1 MKGAGKN
8 PMSTSVKKRIT
19 VRELRE
25 HPERYPHIT
34 QAAESFKPLVARFLA
49 AKKEAEQV
57 FENLRGADMDEA
69 VAYCREHPLSP
80 EAVAV
85 LIHVARRAQVLEKA
99 RAAASTKLANDPKQA
114 AMREA
119 YKHWQ
124 DWRAGRTVHK
134 SAAAFARA
142 IVAKH
147 PVIQSPMTV
156 QRWVT
161 AWSRQAKS
169 MQ

>member
-1 MKGAGKN
+1 MA
-8 PMSTSVKKRIT
+8 TTAKKRIT

-57 FENLRGADMDEA
+57 FEHLRGADMDEA

-85 LIHVARRAQVLEKA
+85 LIHVARRAQTLEKA
-99 RAAASTKLANDPKQA
+99 KAAVSTKLANDPKQA
-114 AMREA
+114 AMRETF
-119 YKHWQ
+119 KLWQ
-124 DWRAGRTVHK
+124 EWRAGRTVHK
-134 SAAAFARA
+134 SAAAFARN
-142 IVAKH
+142 IVGKF
-147 PVIQSPMTV
+147 PVIESPMTV

-161 AWSRQAKS
+161 TWTRQAKPSTKS
-169 MQ
+169 MP

>member
-1 MKGAGKN
+1 
-8 PMSTSVKKRIT
+8 MSTSVKKRIT
-19 VRELRE
+19 VQELRE

-114 AMREA
+114 AMRET
-119 YKHWQ
+119 YELWQ
-124 DWRAGRTVHK
+124 AWRAGKSVHK

-161 AWSRQAKS
+161 AWSRQAKPSVKS

>member
-1 MKGAGKN
+1 
-8 PMSTSVKKRIT
+8 MSTSVKKRIT

-134 SAAAFARA
+134 SAAAFARD

-161 AWSRQAKS
+161 AWSRQVKS

>member
-1 MKGAGKN
+1 M
-8 PMSTSVKKRIT
+8 PTSVKKRIT

-85 LIHVARRAQVLEKA
+85 LIHVARRAQTLEKA
-99 RAAASTKLANDPKQA
+99 KAAISSKLANDPKQA
-114 AMREA
+114 AMRETLTTPA
-119 YKHWQ
+119 VSPNRRLPIGTSRASFATRCSLSACGSIIWWSAPASRLR
-124 DWRAGRTVHK
+124 WRRGD
-134 SAAAFARA
+134 
-142 IVAKH
+142 
-147 PVIQSPMTV
+147 
-156 QRWVT
+156 
-161 AWSRQAKS
+161 
-169 MQ
+169 

>member
-1 MKGAGKN
+1 
-8 PMSTSVKKRIT
+8 MSTSDKKRIT
-19 VRELRE
+19 ARELRE
-25 HPERYPHIT
+25 HPECYLHIT
-34 QAAESFKPLVARFLA
+34 QTAESFKPLVTRFLA

-69 VAYCREHPLSP
+69 IAYCRAHPFSP

-85 LIHVARRAQVLEKA
+85 LIHVARRAQTLEKA
-99 RAAASTKLANDPKQA
+99 KAAVSSKLANDPKQA
-114 AMREA
+114 AMREVF
-119 YKHWQ
+119 KLWQ

-134 SAAAFARA
+134 SAAAFARD

-147 PVIQSPMTV
+147 PVIENPMTV

-161 AWSRQAKS
+161 TWTRTPSQTPKV
-169 MQ
+169 

>member
-1 MKGAGKN
+1 
-8 PMSTSVKKRIT
+8 MSTITKKRIM

-99 RAAASTKLANDPKQA
+99 KAGASMKLANDPKQA
-114 AMREA
+114 AMREVF
-119 YKHWQ
+119 KHWRE
-124 DWRAGRTVHK
+124 WRAGHTVHK
-134 SAAAFARA
+134 SATAFAHQM
-142 IVAKH
+142 VDKH
-147 PVIQSPMTV
+147 PIIQNQVTV
-156 QRWVT
+156 ERWVRK
-161 AWSRQAKS
+161 WSKEAKTKR
-169 MQ
+169 